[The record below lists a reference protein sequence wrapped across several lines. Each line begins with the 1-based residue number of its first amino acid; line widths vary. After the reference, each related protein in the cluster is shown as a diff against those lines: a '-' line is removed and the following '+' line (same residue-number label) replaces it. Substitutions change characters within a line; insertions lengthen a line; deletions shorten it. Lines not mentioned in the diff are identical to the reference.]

1 MAQKI
6 LIADDDQ
13 IVHESLGIYLKAE
26 GFETVDVF
34 DGEAALQNLSP
45 DVVLCVLDIMMPK
58 MTGIEVCR
66 EIRKSS
72 QLPILMLTAKGEE
85 IDRIVGL
92 ELGADDYIVKP
103 FSPREVVARIKAV
116 LRRTSEQPK
125 SDSSVITYNGL
136 TIDLKSYTV
145 TLRGEPVICTPKEIE
160 ILHMLAAN
168 PGQVFTREQL
178 LSKVWGYDFARETRT
193 VDTHIKRIRAKLDS
207 TGLGWSIKTIYG
219 VGYKFETE

>member
-1 MAQKI
+1 MGQKV

-13 IVHESLGIYLKAE
+13 VVHESLGIYLKAE
-26 GFETVDVF
+26 GFDTVDVY
-34 DGEAALQNLSP
+34 DGAAILENLTS

-58 MTGIEVCR
+58 MSGLEVCR
-66 EIRKSS
+66 EIRKNS

-116 LRRTSEQPK
+116 LRRTSEQPR
-125 SDSSVITYNGL
+125 SDTALVSYNGL
-136 TIDLKSYTV
+136 AIDLKSYTV
-145 TLRGEPVICTPKEIE
+145 TLRGSAVICTPKEIE
-160 ILHMLAAN
+160 ILHMLASN

-178 LSKVWGYDFARETRT
+178 LSRVWGYDFAGETRT

-219 VGYKFETE
+219 VGYKFEAE

>member
-66 EIRKSS
+66 EIRKTS

-178 LSKVWGYDFARETRT
+178 LSKVWGYDFAGETRT
-193 VDTHIKRIRAKLDS
+193 VDTHIKRVRAKLDS